1 MLKNLGDLLNGSG
14 LNVADSPP
22 YICNA
27 TGSCSWSGTN
37 TMGKDF
43 DLLRVL
49 FIFPLMIEL
58 PFFCFWEEIVCGS
71 CWERKREM
79 RFEILRV
86 HGKK

>member
-1 MLKNLGDLLNGSG
+1 MLKNLGDLLNSSG
-14 LNVADSPP
+14 LDVADSQP

-58 PFFCFWEEIVCGS
+58 PFFLIF
-71 CWERKREM
+71 
-79 RFEILRV
+79 
-86 HGKK
+86 GKKLFVGLVGKEREK

>member
-58 PFFCFWEEIVCGS
+58 PFFLIF
-71 CWERKREM
+71 
-79 RFEILRV
+79 
-86 HGKK
+86 GKKLFVGLVGKEREK

>member
-1 MLKNLGDLLNGSG
+1 MLKNLGDLLNSSG
-14 LNVADSPP
+14 LDVADSPP

-49 FIFPLMIEL
+49 FILPLMIEL
-58 PFFCFWEEIVCGS
+58 PFFFV
-71 CWERKREM
+71 
-79 RFEILRV
+79 F
-86 HGKK
+86 GKKLFVGLVGKEREK